1 MGRISKKNLALIMV
15 ATIVLTLLA
24 VPAQAQLDPMSWG
37 FPQLIQNSSLLSFAN
52 SFAWQNQSSFTDI
65 SFPTMDS
72 MSGISTSSFPTITQI
87 TDNVME
93 QYSFSYTN
101 QQQSSVFSYP
111 WISYG
116 YSPVPSM
123 GFL

>member
-1 MGRISKKNLALIMV
+1 
-15 ATIVLTLLA
+15 
-24 VPAQAQLDPMSWG
+24 
-37 FPQLIQNSSLLSFAN
+37 
-52 SFAWQNQSSFTDI
+52 
-65 SFPTMDS
+65 MDS